1 MMNQAIDRDRDNWEL
16 RYGRAIVLGFG
27 GRDPRP
33 ALAQARTLNP
43 LEPLLQS
50 ARADVRGAAHAHP
63 AARRAAWR
71 RWARS
76 AQLPI

>member
-1 MMNQAIDRDRDNWEL
+1 MMSQAIDRDRDDWQL

-33 ALAQARTLNP
+33 ALAQARMLNP
-43 LEPLLQS
+43 LEPMLES
-50 ARADVRGAAHAHP
+50 ADADLSRAAHASP
-63 AARRAAWR
+63 AARRDRWR

-76 AQLPI
+76 ARLPI